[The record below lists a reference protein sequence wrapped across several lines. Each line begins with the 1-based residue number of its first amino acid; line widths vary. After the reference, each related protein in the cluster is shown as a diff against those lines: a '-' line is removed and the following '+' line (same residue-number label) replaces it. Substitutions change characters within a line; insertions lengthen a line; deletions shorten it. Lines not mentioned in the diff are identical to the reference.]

1 MTRINNF
8 ISLWFMMVSAA
19 LIALGSFAR
28 KYLIQIDGIYLTML
42 VSFVGGGILMW
53 WVVSISSFLRVAPFA
68 WRSIFIRVVFS
79 LFAQLFFFISLSNGS
94 LLITILL
101 FNTSP
106 LFIPVIRFL
115 FYKQSISYFNFVCIV
130 IGFLGIYLILGV
142 SKSNVNM
149 YVFCALFAGVL
160 NAASQVVLYNASKKE
175 DVFIINLWIYT
186 FIGIFLLLLLP
197 FNMSTIP
204 SLSELSMKPLV
215 IWVSIA
221 IIIFGISSQ
230 IFRVKAFK
238 HTKDPSLIAPA
249 MYFSVIVAAMFDI
262 VFYKRAI
269 GLIEIIGIMMICISS
284 ILSVIKKT

>member
-1 MTRINNF
+1 
-8 ISLWFMMVSAA
+8 
-19 LIALGSFAR
+19 
-28 KYLIQIDGIYLTML
+28 
-42 VSFVGGGILMW
+42 
-53 WVVSISSFLRVAPFA
+53 
-68 WRSIFIRVVFS
+68 
-79 LFAQLFFFISLSNGS
+79 
-94 LLITILL
+94 
-101 FNTSP
+101 
-106 LFIPVIRFL
+106 
-115 FYKQSISYFNFVCIV
+115 
-130 IGFLGIYLILGV
+130 
-142 SKSNVNM
+142 M